1 MCRVDG
7 LQQANGGELPPS
19 GGPSAHTFWRISL
32 SSSSSN
38 SAKAGLFSF
47 ARAFPSFHAKKQ
59 IYGTGFMMETLL
71 NVNVVKGVLGALGPS
86 VLTVLT
92 LTSRCFSVLESS
104 STRNNSPRRPVCP
117 VKARLVDGAW
127 QGLWRVGFCRTD
139 WIVAPR
145 CIKLVCGPQQKH
157 CWRIWWRHACAS
169 ATASRTPLR
178 APNKF
183 FFFQSL
189 PSPKN
194 SYPLPV

>member
-7 LQQANGGELPPS
+7 LQQANSGELPPS

-139 WIVAPR
+139 CTDRGSSMYQAGMWPPTETLLEDMVETRLRQRYSIEDT
-145 CIKLVCGPQQKH
+145 
-157 CWRIWWRHACAS
+157 S
-169 ATASRTPLR
+169 AGAE
-178 APNKF
+178 
-183 FFFQSL
+183 
-189 PSPKN
+189 
-194 SYPLPV
+194 